1 MLIFYNLL
9 SICWN
14 SVISKYII
22 EQMKNSVK
30 RNGKKFLSD
39 KELKIIGR
47 HPVQQIKLPEV
58 NIPSSITNTTPPKV
72 QVPEKS
78 LDQIIKEKADA
89 RLKREQEAYDKE
101 YGVGGIPKILRPE

>member
-1 MLIFYNLL
+1 MGFNPGT
-9 SICWN
+9 
-14 SVISKYII
+14 SKGDK
-22 EQMKNSVK
+22 EQMKEIRQTLNEEYK
-30 RNGKKFLSD
+30 RNGKKLSD

>member
-1 MLIFYNLL
+1 
-9 SICWN
+9 
-14 SVISKYII
+14 
-22 EQMKNSVK
+22 MK
-30 RNGKKFLSD
+30 
-39 KELKIIGR
+39 LKIIGK
-47 HPVQQIKLPEV
+47 HPTQQIKLPEV
-58 NIPSSITNTTPPKV
+58 NIPSSITNTPPPKV

>member
-1 MLIFYNLL
+1 MEDDFYASLKLISGEEVFAKVAACDEDNRTLVLL
-9 SICWN
+9 HN
-14 SVISKYII
+14 PV
-22 EQMKNSVK
+22 
-30 RNGKKFLSD
+30 L
-39 KELKIIGR
+39 
-47 HPVQQIKLPEV
+47 VQQIKLPEV
-58 NIPSSITNTTPPKV
+58 NIPSSITNNTITPPKV